1 MVLHKLSLDKPSPS
15 PCENGTDYLIGV
27 ENAPKTGKRVPTQ
40 SKYLLQSLGKIFS
53 SLAPARAGNSFAGRR
68 PEKEGPLNHDLS
80 ALLHCFLGSH
90 CRNYASELV
99 PAAILICK
107 TLRRT
112 PILNPNHRVFTHRC
126 QCMNRRILGLI
137 LPVEY
142 RRSG

>member
-27 ENAPKTGKRVPTQ
+27 ENAPKTGKRAPTQ

-53 SLAPARAGNSFAGRR
+53 SLAPAQAGNSFVGWR

-80 ALLHCFLGSH
+80 ALSR

-99 PAAILICK
+99 PAAIQNSAANANFEPQPP
-107 TLRRT
+107 RFH
-112 PILNPNHRVFTHRC
+112 P
-126 QCMNRRILGLI
+126 Q
-137 LPVEY
+137 LPVCESSDFRPY
-142 RRSG
+142 FTCGIPSEWPIG